1 MNSYDADFRTALHLA
16 AAENR
21 LDIVKYLID
30 KGAVMNKINKEGIKE
45 NITFSMPKELRNL

>member
-16 AAENR
+16 AAENQ

-30 KGAVMNKINKEGIKE
+30 KGA
-45 NITFSMPKELRNL
+45 LLL